1 MKCYV
6 FKVPDKYNKTEISWH
21 QVQQYFAKYSDI
33 RLKEDS
39 MSKTFNV
46 TGLCIPDKHYMIDI
60 SERIEE
66 IVRMVENG
74 QYFTINRPRQ
84 YGKTTILNALSNA
97 LRIDYV
103 VIDSS
108 FEGTDDGLF
117 YSAENFCSRILG
129 RFAKN
134 IRFTDQAAYKLL
146 LKYHEMKPEN
156 FDDLSNIITNLVEE
170 SDKEVVLLIDEV
182 DKSSNSKIFLQ
193 FLGLLRNKYLAG
205 NAGRDL
211 TFKSVVLAGV
221 HDIKNLK
228 LAIRDE
234 SDTRFNS
241 PWNIASRFSI
251 EMSFSSK
258 EIEVML
264 LEYKNEHSLAFDAK
278 MIADGIYQ
286 LTSGYPYL
294 VSDICLII
302 DENLNRDWSS
312 NGVNNAARQ
321 ILNEKNTLFDDV
333 IKNIANNNDLK
344 QVAIDILFEGKRVSY
359 NPYAYEK
366 GILYGIFTD
375 RDGRLEIHNKLFE
388 ISLYNFLLEQQNVK
402 TLAAPL
408 TSVEQNRFIKNGCL
422 DMETV
427 VLKFQAFMKE
437 EYRKED
443 ERFYEK
449 HGRLLF
455 LAYLRPIINGKGFYF
470 VESQTREN
478 RRMDI
483 VVTYGDKKHV
493 IELKIW
499 YGQQYEQEGLNQL
512 VNYLDS
518 QGLDEGWL
526 ITFGSHKGK
535 QQSEGWMPFGKKRI
549 FKVIV

>member
-1 MKCYV
+1 
-6 FKVPDKYNKTEISWH
+6 
-21 QVQQYFAKYSDI
+21 
-33 RLKEDS
+33 

-46 TGLCIPDKHYMIDI
+46 TGLCIPEKHYMIDI
-60 SERIEE
+60 SERIKE
-66 IVRMVENG
+66 IARMVEQG

-97 LRIDYV
+97 LRKDYI

-108 FEGTDDGLF
+108 FEGSDDDLF
-117 YSAENFCSRILG
+117 YSAENFCSRILS

-134 IRFTDQAAYKLL
+134 IRFTDHTTYQLL
-146 LKYHEMKPEN
+146 LKYQKRNPMN
-156 FDDLSNIITNLVEE
+156 FDELSDIITNLIEE
-170 SDKEVVLLIDEV
+170 SAKEVVLLIDEV

-205 NAGRDL
+205 NAGRDF

-228 LAIRDE
+228 LAIRDD

-241 PWNIASRFSI
+241 PWNIASRFNI
-251 EMSFSSK
+251 DMNFSQE
-258 EIEVML
+258 EIAVML
-264 LEYKNEHSLAFDAK
+264 LEYKCDHSLKFDAEV
-278 MIADGIYQ
+278 IADDIFK

-302 DENLNRDWSS
+302 DENLNRDWTS
-312 NGVNNAARQ
+312 NGVYNASIQ

-333 IKNIANNNDLK
+333 IKNIANNDDLK
-344 QVAIDILFEGKRVSY
+344 MVVTDILFEGKRVSY

-366 GILYGIFTD
+366 GILYGIFTNK
-375 RDGRLEIHNKLFE
+375 DGRLVIHNKLFE

-402 TLAAPL
+402 KLAEPL
-408 TSVEQNRFIKNGCL
+408 TFIEHTGFIKNGCL

-427 VLKFQAFMKE
+427 ILKFQAFMKE
-437 EYRKED
+437 EYRE
-443 ERFYEK
+443 ENESFYEK

-455 LAYLRPIINGKGFYF
+455 LAYLRPIINGTGFYF

-483 VVTYGDKKHV
+483 VVTYGNKKHV

-499 YGQQYEQEGLNQL
+499 YGQQYEQNGLNQL
-512 VNYLDS
+512 AEYLDT

-526 ITFGSHKGK
+526 ITFGSQKGK
-535 QQSEGWMPFGKKRI
+535 QQTEGWTSLGKKRI